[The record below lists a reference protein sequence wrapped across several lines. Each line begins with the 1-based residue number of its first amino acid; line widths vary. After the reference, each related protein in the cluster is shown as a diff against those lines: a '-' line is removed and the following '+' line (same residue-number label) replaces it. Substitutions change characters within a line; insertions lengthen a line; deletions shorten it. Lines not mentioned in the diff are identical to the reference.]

1 MGEADQRSNPK
12 ELNLLFWDKLGE
24 EEVLLALSL
33 ALVANYPTIVAKC
46 KEWAV

>member
-1 MGEADQRSNPK
+1 MVAADQPSNPK
-12 ELNLLFWDKLGE
+12 ELNLHFWDKL